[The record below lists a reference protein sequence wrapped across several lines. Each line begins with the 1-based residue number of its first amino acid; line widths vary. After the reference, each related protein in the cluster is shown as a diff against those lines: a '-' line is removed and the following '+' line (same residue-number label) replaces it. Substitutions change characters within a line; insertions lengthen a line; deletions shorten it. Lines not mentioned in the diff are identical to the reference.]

1 MHIGKNVVAE
11 LKRIEVERICTDNAL
26 LLQPLDARG
35 DSRRGQPH
43 LACKGL
49 DRSAGVF
56 LQQAQQFQ
64 VDFIHRAVA
73 LLIFENVA
81 KQKGVH
87 LARAK

>member
-1 MHIGKNVVAE
+1 MHIGQNVVAE
-11 LKRIEVERICTDNAL
+11 LKRIEVERIRTDNAL
-26 LLQPLDARG
+26 FFQAFDMCGHGRG
-35 DSRRGQPH
+35 GQPH

-73 LLIFENVA
+73 LLIY
-81 KQKGVH
+81 KKW
-87 LARAK
+87 

>member
-11 LKRIEVERICTDNAL
+11 LKRIEVERIRSDNAL

-35 DSRRGQPH
+35 DGRRGQPY

-81 KQKGVH
+81 KQKGIH